1 MATVGLLTVSD
12 GRPRVHCDLVAFST
26 GVERQIANALEQ
38 LTKCRTIAEVR
49 AQDERVDE
57 EADETF
63 KLGAISIGDARPD
76 EDVRLIR
83 VAMKQ

>member
-1 MATVGLLTVSD
+1 MSVG
-12 GRPRVHCDLVAFST
+12 R
-26 GVERQIANALEQ
+26 
-38 LTKCRTIAEVR
+38 EVG
-49 AQDERVDE
+49 AHDQRVDE

-63 KLGAISIGDARPD
+63 NLGAISIRDAGPD